1 MPPFLGRCVT
11 HGCTVAGEAP
21 SYYGRMSPPPPEAPA
36 VHPSAAI
43 GRDYNPFDS
52 AFQANPYAFYA
63 RARREAPV
71 AWCPQFNTWLVTSQ
85 ELITH
90 ALKSP
95 TLFSSLHNLDNPMVL
110 PAEIEAVL
118 ATAGHYPLAPGL
130 FNNDPPGHT
139 RVRAL
144 FSKAFTA
151 QRIAEME
158 TGIRKLTEGLVE
170 KFARQGHVDL
180 VPALAHPLP
189 MTVIADLLGVP
200 RADMSRVKQWH
211 DSWVSLYNPQLTLEQ
226 QHVAARSCVEYQR
239 YYADLLA
246 ERAAHPTGDL
256 TTALVQARME
266 GERPFTTGEMISQR
280 VILLSAGHE
289 TTTSLISSLLYNL
302 LRHPEQWQAVRE
314 DPSLIEAAIE
324 ETVRFTSPVQMEPR
338 VVTET
343 TELGGVK
350 LPQGARVSIVY
361 GSGNHDERA
370 FEDPATFNIH
380 RPHVGRHV
388 GFGWGIH
395 YCIGAPLARLEA
407 RVALEVLRDRLPHL
421 RLAPG
426 FQPEYEPSF
435 YFRALKRLDLVWGD

>member
-1 MPPFLGRCVT
+1 
-11 HGCTVAGEAP
+11 
-21 SYYGRMSPPPPEAPA
+21 MSPPTPEAPA
-36 VHPSAAI
+36 VHPTAAV
-43 GRDYNPFDS
+43 GRDYNPFDA

-71 AWCPQFNTWLVTSQ
+71 AWCPPFNVWVVTSH
-85 ELITH
+85 ELATH
-90 ALKSP
+90 VLKHP
-95 TLFSSLHNLDNPMVL
+95 TLFSSLHNLDYPLAL
-110 PAEIEAVL
+110 PPEIEAVL
-118 ATAGHYPLAPGL
+118 ATGYYPSAPGL

-144 FSKAFTA
+144 FSKGFTA
-151 QRIAEME
+151 QRVAEME
-158 TGIRKLTEGLVE
+158 PGIRTLTEGLVE
-170 KFARQGHVDL
+170 KFVHQGHVDL

-200 RADMSRVKQWH
+200 RADMPRVKQWH
-211 DSWVSLYNPQLTLEQ
+211 DTWMTLFTPHLSLEQ
-226 QHVAARSCVEYQR
+226 QHVAARSCVEYQK

-246 ERAAHPTGDL
+246 DRAARPTGDL
-256 TTALVQARME
+256 STALVQARVD
-266 GERPFTTGEMISQR
+266 GEKPFTTAEMVSQM

-289 TTTSLISSLLYNL
+289 TTTSLISSMVYNL

-324 ETVRFTSPVQMEPR
+324 ETARFTSPVQMEPR
-338 VVTET
+338 VVKET
-343 TELGGVK
+343 TELGGVV
-350 LPQGARVSIVY
+350 LPKGARVHIVY

-370 FEDPATFNIH
+370 FEAPGTFNLH
-380 RPHVGRHV
+380 RPQVGRHL